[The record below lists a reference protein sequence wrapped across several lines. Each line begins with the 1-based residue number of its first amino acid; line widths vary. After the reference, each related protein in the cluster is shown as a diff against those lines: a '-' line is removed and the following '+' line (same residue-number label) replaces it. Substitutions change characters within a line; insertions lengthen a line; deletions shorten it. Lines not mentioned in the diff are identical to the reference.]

1 MAELAEPL
9 IPKDLGQ
16 SKAEA
21 EAKAAAAKAK
31 PAKTSEPPCA
41 PCDLH
46 FVRCLKPNEKKKPHI
61 FAHAM
66 TLQ

>member
-1 MAELAEPL
+1 MSELAEQL

-16 SKAEA
+16 SDEA
-21 EAKAAAAKAK
+21 SKAK
-31 PAKTSEPPCA
+31 PAAKASEFVCP

-66 TLQ
+66 TL

>member
-1 MAELAEPL
+1 MSELAEPL

-16 SKAEA
+16 SKE
-21 EAKAAAAKAK
+21 EAAASKAKAK
-31 PAKTSEPPCA
+31 PAAKDKKEEVCA